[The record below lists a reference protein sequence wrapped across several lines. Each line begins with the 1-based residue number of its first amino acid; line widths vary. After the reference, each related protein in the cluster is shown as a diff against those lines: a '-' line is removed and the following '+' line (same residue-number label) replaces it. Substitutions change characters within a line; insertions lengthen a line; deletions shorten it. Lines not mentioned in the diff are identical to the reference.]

1 MTGKACFKNGNNLKG
16 GNEPIHPTGNEKRSD
31 KPSGQKGMPDEFL
44 VQWRSERGGGC
55 SPIIQLGTYIGCGQI
70 NQNNMCR
77 KTAIGGIQTK
87 QLALGIPKYLHA
99 TVLVYIRKCKCIYA

>member
-44 VQWRSERGGGC
+44 VQWRSERGGGGAAP
-55 SPIIQLGTYIGCGQI
+55 SFNSVPTSVVGKSIKIIYVERQL
-70 NQNNMCR
+70 
-77 KTAIGGIQTK
+77 
-87 QLALGIPKYLHA
+87 
-99 TVLVYIRKCKCIYA
+99 